1 MPCAAGEVNCFVF
14 HSSVKKVP
22 IHCYIEALH
31 SVYFVD
37 FFCDFYTIK
46 RFFFVL
52 SFCLFHFTVC
62 LVVTYDTGC
71 CFNVRSKSDMSVN
84 LPHGTN

>member
-14 HSSVKKVP
+14 HSSVKKVR

-37 FFCDFYTIK
+37 FFVIFTLSNCSFLSCLSACFISL
-46 RFFFVL
+46 FVL
-52 SFCLFHFTVC
+52 L
-62 LVVTYDTGC
+62 
-71 CFNVRSKSDMSVN
+71 
-84 LPHGTN
+84 

>member
-1 MPCAAGEVNCFVF
+1 MHALCCRRGQLLCF

-22 IHCYIEALH
+22 IQCYIGALH
-31 SVYFVD
+31 SVHFV
-37 FFCDFYTIK
+37 DFYTIK
-46 RFFFVL
+46 LFFFVL

>member
-1 MPCAAGEVNCFVF
+1 MPYAAGEVNCFVF

-22 IHCYIEALH
+22 IQCYIGALH
-31 SVYFVD
+31 SVHFV
-37 FFCDFYTIK
+37 DFYTIK
-46 RFFFVL
+46 LFFFVL